1 MHKKLTLILILI
13 LVLAQLCACG
23 KPQAEPSPAA
33 ESEAAAPAELPE
45 EEAPDEPDEPAG
57 RTPDRVLTSTKYTAE
72 VYIETTQYGQY
83 QIESREYAVSDGV
96 SAVGLRAAGRGS
108 YIRFFDQTVT
118 EAGTVWYYD
127 KSAGDWRSQA
137 LGDGLY
143 ASPVVVV
150 ELASGQTYFL
160 ALPRTFALRENGS
173 REYFPEQDGI
183 LRTTKLRDGGV
194 RITMDGYGL
203 APDCVTDALIL
214 TAPSGLDWSADNC
227 ATAWVNYVKNGD
239 SHWCFDGYFRKSP
252 SNYIPSGENY
262 YYCCAASYCIRGYLG
277 LMPRCKAAPAL
288 VILSLDTMSQ
298 RQNQYGYVPTTP
310 GSEWLQG
317 LSLIH
322 ISEPTRPY

>member
-96 SAVGLRAAGRGS
+96 SATGLRAAGRGS

-137 LGDGLY
+137 LGDGLDL
-143 ASPVVVV
+143 P
-150 ELASGQTYFL
+150 ELKQMISLLRYTSNNINQIAKRLNESGRAYDTDL
-160 ALPRTFALRENGS
+160 AE
-173 REYFPEQDGI
+173 I
-183 LRTTKLRDGGV
+183 LEKQKQLW
-194 RITMDGYGL
+194 GL
-203 APDCVTDALIL
+203 ANKIL
-214 TAPSGLDWSADNC
+214 M
-227 ATAWVNYVKNGD
+227 K
-239 SHWCFDGYFRKSP
+239 
-252 SNYIPSGENY
+252 
-262 YYCCAASYCIRGYLG
+262 
-277 LMPRCKAAPAL
+277 
-288 VILSLDTMSQ
+288 LSTIQ
-298 RQNQYGYVPTTP
+298 
-310 GSEWLQG
+310 
-317 LSLIH
+317 
-322 ISEPTRPY
+322 

>member
-45 EEAPDEPDEPAG
+45 EEAPDEPDEPAD

-96 SAVGLRAAGRGS
+96 SAAGLRAAGRGS

-252 SNYIPSGENY
+252 SNCASSTRCRISCDATPRFSGAKATSSSTTLETIWLSGFWKTMPT
-262 YYCCAASYCIRGYLG
+262 CCRMARSISSSFVS
-277 LMPRCKAAPAL
+277 MP
-288 VILSLDTMSQ
+288 
-298 RQNQYGYVPTTP
+298 
-310 GSEWLQG
+310 
-317 LSLIH
+317 
-322 ISEPTRPY
+322 

>member
-96 SAVGLRAAGRGS
+96 SAAGLPRRGQGQL
-108 YIRFFDQTVT
+108 YPLFDQTVT

-137 LGDGLY
+137 LGGRAVCLAGRRRGAGL
-143 ASPVVVV
+143 
-150 ELASGQTYFL
+150 
-160 ALPRTFALRENGS
+160 R
-173 REYFPEQDGI
+173 
-183 LRTTKLRDGGV
+183 
-194 RITMDGYGL
+194 
-203 APDCVTDALIL
+203 
-214 TAPSGLDWSADNC
+214 AD
-227 ATAWVNYVKNGD
+227 VF
-239 SHWCFDGYFRKSP
+239 S
-252 SNYIPSGENY
+252 
-262 YYCCAASYCIRGYLG
+262 CAAAHVCPARKRLTGVFSGAGRHSAHHE
-277 LMPRCKAAPAL
+277 AA
-288 VILSLDTMSQ
+288 
-298 RQNQYGYVPTTP
+298 
-310 GSEWLQG
+310 
-317 LSLIH
+317 
-322 ISEPTRPY
+322 